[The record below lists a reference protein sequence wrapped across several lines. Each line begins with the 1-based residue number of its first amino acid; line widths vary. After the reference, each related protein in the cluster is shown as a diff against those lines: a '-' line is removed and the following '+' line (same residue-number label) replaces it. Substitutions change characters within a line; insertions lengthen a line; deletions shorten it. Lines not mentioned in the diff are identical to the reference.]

1 MSAGQPAKSPSPG
14 TPGEGAFS
22 FPSPG
27 IPGEGRVGAAGDAVP
42 ANPHP
47 NPPPEYRGR
56 ELNRGRELKRRLK
69 RRSNEWGDIG
79 KGLAFL
85 SPWIIGF
92 TLFTIVPIAL
102 SAYFS
107 LCDYSLI
114 DPGGPMP
121 IGLANYDTLIHDHWF
136 WNAMGNTG
144 LYALMALP
152 AGMAVSLGLA
162 LLLNRPI
169 RGRAIYRTAIFL
181 PTLVP
186 VAATAM
192 IWLWLF
198 NTKLGL
204 LNYILGLFRI
214 SPVPWLSNP
223 SVALPAMA
231 MMSLW
236 GVGQTVVIY
245 LAGLQDVPTE
255 LYEAA
260 ELDGAT
266 GWRRLWHVTIPMI
279 SPVIFFNLIMAIIGV
294 FRVFEIPLI
303 MTNGGPARATQFIA
317 MYVYDAAFLYVRMGY
332 ASAMAWIQLVIVL
345 ILTGIAFWSSSKW
358 VYYQGK

>member
-1 MSAGQPAKSPSPG
+1 MKS
-14 TPGEGAFS
+14 
-22 FPSPG
+22 
-27 IPGEGRVGAAGDAVP
+27 D
-42 ANPHP
+42 
-47 NPPPEYRGR
+47 
-56 ELNRGRELKRRLK
+56 
-69 RRSNEWGDIG
+69 WGDIG

-92 TLFTIVPIAL
+92 SLFTITPIAL

-107 LCDYSLI
+107 VCDYSLL
-114 DPGGPMP
+114 DPPMP
-121 IGLANYDTLIHDHWF
+121 VGMDNYRTLAKDQWF
-136 WNAMGNTG
+136 WNAMWNTTR
-144 LYALMALP
+144 YAVMALP

-169 RGRAIYRTAIFL
+169 RGQSIYRTAIFL

-204 LNYILGLFRI
+204 LNYVLGFVHI
-214 SPVPWLSNP
+214 SPVPWLTNP
-223 SVALPAMA
+223 QVALPAMA
-231 MMSLW
+231 FMSLW
-236 GVGQTVVIY
+236 GVGHTVVIY
-245 LAGLQDVPTE
+245 LAGLQDVPID

-317 MYVYDAAFLYVRMGY
+317 MYVYDCAFLYVRMGY
-332 ASAMAWIQLVIVL
+332 ASAMAWIQLIVVM
-345 ILTGIAFWSSSKW
+345 ILTGIAFWSSSRW
-358 VYYQGK
+358 VHYQGK